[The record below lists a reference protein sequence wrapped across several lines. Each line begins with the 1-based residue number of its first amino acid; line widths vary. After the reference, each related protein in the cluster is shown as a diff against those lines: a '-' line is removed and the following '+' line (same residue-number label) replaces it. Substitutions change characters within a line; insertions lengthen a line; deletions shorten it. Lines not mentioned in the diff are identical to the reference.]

1 MADPPNG
8 DGRGAVVVGFDG
20 SEQARLAAFWAAR
33 EAASRGCA
41 LLVVDVL
48 RVPMPDLALT
58 SMTVPLPEAMTEEAV
73 RGYAEGEL
81 AAVAAECERL
91 CAGLEVRTR
100 LEHGHPA
107 DALSALARD
116 AELLVVGSSGR
127 SGLSRALLGSTT
139 ADLVNAHRRPVVVAR
154 GDGGGDGR
162 VVVGVDG
169 SPTSE
174 RALGFAFDFAGRHGR
189 DLLAVHAWA
198 DLPVE
203 AVAPIWA
210 ARSDLGQVEAEA
222 EALVERTLA
231 GHREARPEVRVS
243 RAVAFDGP
251 AHALLEHARDADL
264 LVVGSHGRG
273 ASRRALL
280 GSVSHAVLY
289 HAPCSVAI
297 VHRDHDTTTPR
308 GGDA

>member
-1 MADPPNG
+1 MADPRNS

-33 EAASRGCA
+33 EAARRGCA

-58 SMTVPLPEAMTEEAV
+58 STTVPLPEAMTEEAV
-73 RGYAEGEL
+73 RGHAEREP
-81 AAVAAECERL
+81 AAVAADCRAL

-100 LEHGHPA
+100 LEQGHPA
-107 DALSALARD
+107 DALSTLGRD
-116 AELLVVGSSGR
+116 ADLL
-127 SGLSRALLGSTT
+127 
-139 ADLVNAHRRPVVVAR
+139 
-154 GDGGGDGR
+154 
-162 VVVGVDG
+162 VGVDG

-174 RALGFAFDFAGRHGR
+174 RALGFAFDFAARHGR

-203 AVAPIWA
+203 AVAPIRA
-210 ARSDLGQVEAEA
+210 ARSDLPQVQAEA
-222 EALVERTLA
+222 EALVDRSVA

-251 AHALLEHARDADL
+251 GRALLEHARDADL

-273 ASRRALL
+273 AVRRALL

-297 VHRDHDTTTPR
+297 VHRDTTTPR